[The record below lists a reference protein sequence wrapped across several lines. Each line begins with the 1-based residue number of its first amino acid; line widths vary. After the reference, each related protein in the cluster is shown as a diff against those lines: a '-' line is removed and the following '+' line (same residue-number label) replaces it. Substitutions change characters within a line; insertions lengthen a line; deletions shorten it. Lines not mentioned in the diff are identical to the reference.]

1 MGAVARACDGLA
13 DLEPVRV
20 LQSKLA
26 LEPHG
31 ASAPLRGIP
40 APAAVPDELAFFEQL
55 RTWMQAFPPSEPD
68 QAYQQ
73 RFALLGLLDAA
84 SLYADCPPELFQ
96 ALTAGEETAKQ
107 QMETTLKKG
116 GLAPVVNG
124 WTLTFHMFDYNL
136 DHLGPG
142 TIDDRR
148 GPSPTGTP
156 ATCPGRWPPGVACGA
171 TTDTRRPIR

>member
-1 MGAVARACDGLA
+1 
-13 DLEPVRV
+13 V